1 MLAAAPVE
9 SWEGAEVVVV
19 GGPVTVVWMVKGEVR
34 TTVPFVLVAVF
45 SDGTVMT
52 SVTGTEVSKV
62 MGT

>member
-1 MLAAAPVE
+1 
-9 SWEGAEVVVV
+9 VVVV
-19 GGPVTVVWMVKGEVR
+19 GGPVTVVWMVKDEVR